1 MAFNY
6 IDLIIL
12 VPFLYGL
19 YKGYTKGLILSLA
32 TLIGLILGI
41 YGGVKFSHFT
51 SQFLFEQFELDI
63 PLLSFAATFL
73 LIVIAVYLLGKLL
86 SKFVDAIALGIFNN
100 FAGAIFGSGKVI
112 IVLAVIQLF
121 FSSINS
127 QFHLVEDDLLNSSQ
141 LYVFLEA
148 TSELI
153 FPYFEQLK
161 SGYESSIDL

>member
-12 VPFLYGL
+12 VPILYGL

-51 SQFLFEQFELDI
+51 ARFLFEQFKLDI

-73 LIVIAVYLLGKLL
+73 VIVIAVYLLGKLL
-86 SKFVDAIALGIFNN
+86 SKFVNAIALGLFNN
-100 FAGAIFGSGKVI
+100 FAGAVFGGGKII

-121 FSSINS
+121 FNSLNS
-127 QFHLVEDDLLNSSQ
+127 QFHIVESGILNSSQ
-141 LYVFLEA
+141 LYVFLEG
-148 TSELI
+148 TSEII

-161 SGYESSIDL
+161 SGYESSVDL